1 MLATWVSQRA
11 DRRGFTIVELLIVIV
26 VVGILAAITIVAY
39 NGIQARARDSSRTSA
54 VRQIQKS
61 LELYRQVNN
70 RYPPQVPIGTNV
82 PAGFGTGIWGTGY
95 SYSVATDDSWMR
107 NLITSGIVSRAPL
120 DPVNDNT
127 HYIAYW
133 SSGTTGLGKCT
144 SEPFYVL
151 AVIGYDS
158 SSNIPSD
165 SRTLTCTWGGTTA
178 NWTTSSTRAVFSN
191 IVTPPDP

>member
-1 MLATWVSQRA
+1 MFTTLV

-26 VVGILAAITIVAY
+26 VIGVLAAITIVAY
-39 NGIQARARDSSRTSA
+39 NGIQTRARDSSRTSA

-61 LELYRQVNN
+61 IELYKQTNG
-70 RYPPQVPIGTNV
+70 RYPPQVAIGTNA
-82 PAGFGTGIWGTGY
+82 PAGFSGIWGTGY
-95 SYSVATDDSWMR
+95 SYSVATDDSWMK
-107 NLITSGIVSRAPL
+107 NLVTSGVTSRVPL

-127 HYIAYW
+127 HYIVYW
-133 SSGTTGLGKCT
+133 SSTTAGLGKCT

-151 AVIGYDS
+151 AVVGYDS
-158 SSNIPSD
+158 SSNIPTD
-165 SRTLTCTWGGTTA
+165 SRTLTCTWGATTA